1 MRPGAS
7 EPGKQSEVRAGFRQQ
22 PTVPAVGAE
31 IGILH
36 GKSWV
41 GGGLGVERSVAP
53 QHMSRAAPATPEVAR
68 AVRVVG
74 SVLHRVVITVHPR
87 PLPGFQRCGDPDDHP
102 AHGPHLRPQL
112 DTTMREVAMQV
123 DRGGEQRKLSDD
135 DTERHSHDQQD
146 EVGDHVIPPTSPL
159 QLEPTAPS
167 PPARREA
174 YVAAT
179 PQVAS
184 PVTPATQRPRG
195 RLGVSQARRTATRSR
210 SRTFGV
216 SHSSNRNPPAS
227 NASCN
232 AMRRL
237 QQLAHGRLVVLVR
250 SRVACVRPSPVG
262 RAHGPIGFPGAGGI
276 SGPVCVRPSPRHL
289 SLLSWVL
296 ASCARPSSSSST
308 AEPRWLLG
316 HSSTLSR

>member
-1 MRPGAS
+1 
-7 EPGKQSEVRAGFRQQ
+7 
-22 PTVPAVGAE
+22 
-31 IGILH
+31 
-36 GKSWV
+36 
-41 GGGLGVERSVAP
+41 
-53 QHMSRAAPATPEVAR
+53 
-68 AVRVVG
+68 
-74 SVLHRVVITVHPR
+74 
-87 PLPGFQRCGDPDDHP
+87 
-102 AHGPHLRPQL
+102 
-112 DTTMREVAMQV
+112 
-123 DRGGEQRKLSDD
+123 
-135 DTERHSHDQQD
+135 
-146 EVGDHVIPPTSPL
+146 VIPPTSPL

-195 RLGVSQARRTATRSR
+195 RLGVSPARRTATRSR

-216 SHSSNRNPPAS
+216 SHSSDRNPPAS

-232 AMRRL
+232 AMRRV

-276 SGPVCVRPSPRHL
+276 SGPVCVRPSPRHF

-296 ASCARPSSSSST
+296 ASCARPSSRET
-308 AEPRWLLG
+308 LLCCFGTGAVRAALFVVVDGGAGMAPRAFLDAFVLTFVLRRLVSAAPRTVRVPGAGTKTVWPPVA
-316 HSSTLSR
+316 H